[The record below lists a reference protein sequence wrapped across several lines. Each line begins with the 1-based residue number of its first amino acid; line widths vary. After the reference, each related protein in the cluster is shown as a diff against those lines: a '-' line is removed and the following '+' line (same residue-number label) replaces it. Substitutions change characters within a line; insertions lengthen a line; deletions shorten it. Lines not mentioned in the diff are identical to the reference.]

1 MADTLS
7 TFSNTPSLFVLGCAF
22 KRVQNLIEAHLTSGS
37 SPAGQAERKGRRSR
51 LVPQLGRSTSP
62 STCSRLQGP
71 SRDLMTPRTSAKA
84 PTRPPTKTPTKMK
97 IRAVPATSKPSVEPM
112 AELKMFFPNEDMRP
126 KVGQAL
132 RLELP
137 STPTNAN
144 PMRTVF
150 LGFGTNLDDRN
161 MWLDRGLDMLERALA
176 ERRAAQSMTFSP
188 RYETEAWGMAPGTP
202 SFLNMVVA
210 VETDMPLPALMRLGL
225 EIEQECGRVRDQQCT
240 STEPWTLTSCA
251 HRTMKCGP
259 PGEGLNLH
267 VPHPRMMAR
276 RFVLQPL
283 VDVAPH
289 LKVGGQDVAKA
300 LAMSQQSPLLSF
312 NQPKPPIPFESCT
325 RVWR

>member
-1 MADTLS
+1 
-7 TFSNTPSLFVLGCAF
+7 
-22 KRVQNLIEAHLTSGS
+22 
-37 SPAGQAERKGRRSR
+37 
-51 LVPQLGRSTSP
+51 
-62 STCSRLQGP
+62 
-71 SRDLMTPRTSAKA
+71 
-84 PTRPPTKTPTKMK
+84 
-97 IRAVPATSKPSVEPM
+97 M

-225 EIEQECGRVRDQQCT
+225 EIEQNCGRVRDPETTVYVNRTLDIDVLCT
-240 STEPWTLTSCA
+240 SDDEMWT
-251 HRTMKCGP
+251 

-300 LAMSQQSPLLSF
+300 LAMCPAEPAVVL
-312 NQPKPPIPFESCT
+312 QPTEATNSI
-325 RVWR
+325 